1 MERHNKIKVIHTLE
15 LLKNVAD
22 MFIAVHLVGLSK
34 RLLKHDLGESM
45 LGMAGIVSSLIGLY
59 QVHF

>member
-1 MERHNKIKVIHTLE
+1 MDRHNKIKVIHTLE

-22 MFIAVHLVGLSK
+22 MFIGVHLVGLSK
-34 RLLKHDLGESM
+34 RLLKYDFGESM
-45 LGMAGIVSSLIGLY
+45 LGMAGTVSSLIGLY